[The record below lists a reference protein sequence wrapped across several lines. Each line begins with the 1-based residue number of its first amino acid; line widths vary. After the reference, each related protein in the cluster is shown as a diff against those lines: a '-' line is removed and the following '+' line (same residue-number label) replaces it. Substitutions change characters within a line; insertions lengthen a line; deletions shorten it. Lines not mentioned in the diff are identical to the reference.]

1 VTDHRR
7 KALAHVIEL
16 FRRSR
21 LVQLWAPVFIWMG
34 AIPSTGSG
42 RSFCF
47 SQELAPGWDFELADI
62 GYNLA
67 GIIAALGLIWLIER
81 G

>member
-1 VTDHRR
+1 
-7 KALAHVIEL
+7 
-16 FRRSR
+16 
-21 LVQLWAPVFIWMG
+21 MG

-42 RSFCF
+42 RSFYF

-81 G
+81 ASGGEWRIGTLRSRS